1 MNTFQVWSR
10 TFLRK
15 INYIPVK
22 IWLFL
27 TIKTVNKD
35 KKSKI
40 KFFRQSFFWY
50 FANFLCLSKYSFHHK
65 WNETWLLVKKLVYM
79 SFFTSCPSTSDWISE
94 EITED
99 QENLNTWL
107 NYCVMFSALSQIR
120 IFSPLQPV
128 TGYLRLTLVF
138 VWSGA
143 LW

>member
-1 MNTFQVWSR
+1 
-10 TFLRK
+10 
-15 INYIPVK
+15 
-22 IWLFL
+22 
-27 TIKTVNKD
+27 
-35 KKSKI
+35 
-40 KFFRQSFFWY
+40 
-50 FANFLCLSKYSFHHK
+50 
-65 WNETWLLVKKLVYM
+65 M